1 MRVYEL
7 AKELGLSTRELMD
20 VLVKLKVSVKSHS
33 SSLSVTA
40 EQRARVHVAAT
51 RPSKGKKYASP
62 PAAAAPQ
69 PVTVV
74 RPETKTPT
82 GERILGMRKIAPP
95 PPAPEPVKPPEAP
108 PVAQPPAA
116 PAARPAATAP
126 AAAAHAAPVPSV
138 TVPPSAA
145 ASPPAAVPPAVA
157 AAPQV
162 AVPPPVA
169 AAPPVAEVTVAP
181 APVAPAP
188 RKVVPAP
195 PPPQEIK
202 IEPVRP
208 PRKETVKEAP
218 REAPGIEAA
227 PPPVALP
234 PRAPDT
240 AERRRPPAGLGK
252 PPSKPVVQ
260 PRRPMYR
267 LPRRRRRAPVR
278 STEIAA
284 VETAMPVAAE
294 IELAGPISV
303 GDLALRLNVAAGEIV
318 RRLLDQGV
326 LAGINQQIPVD
337 MATRVAESLG
347 AAVQRAR
354 PVPEAQ
360 QAAKKIERMTVTVG
374 KGALSRPP
382 VVTVMGHVDHGKTT
396 LLDVIR
402 QTHVADQEFGGIT
415 QHIGASVVHYGGREV
430 VFIDTPGHAAFTA
443 LRARGA
449 QVTDVAVLVVAAD
462 DGVMPQTVEA
472 VNHARAAGV
481 PIVVAINKMDLPQ
494 ANPDRVK
501 QGLAELG
508 LVPEEWGGDTI
519 MVEVSARQKTGI
531 DHLIEMILLVAD
543 LQDLRAEVDLPA
555 RGTIIEARLD
565 RGRGPVATVLIQEG
579 RLLIGDS
586 IVAGETHGRVRAM
599 MDARGARVDQATPST
614 PVEVLGLIDV
624 PKAGDILEAV
634 RDERFARAAA
644 EGSRNRRRISEQSA
658 AHPATV
664 AELGEGP
671 KELRLI
677 IKGDTHGSVEALQ
690 AAVPKL
696 SGPEV
701 KISVLQAAV
710 GNVSESDIMLA
721 AASRATIVGFNVRPE
736 AQVRRMA
743 DEEHVDLRV
752 YRVIYEALDDLAAV
766 QKGLLAPKVQE
777 VVLGQAE
784 VRQVFAISRLGVV
797 AGSYVT
803 GGRIVRGAKAR
814 IVRDGVVVYDGRV
827 GSLRRFK
834 EDVREVTDG
843 FECGI
848 GLERFNDVKE
858 GDLIEA
864 YEVQQVPV

>member
-7 AKELGLSTRELMD
+7 AKELGLSTKELMD
-20 VLVKLKVSVKSHS
+20 VLATLKVPVRSHS
-33 SSLSVTA
+33 SSLSVVA
-40 EQRARVHVAAT
+40 EQRVRVHVAAT
-51 RPSKGKKYASP
+51 RPSKGKKQAAAS
-62 PAAAAPQ
+62 AAAAP
-69 PVTVV
+69 PPATVT

-82 GERILGMRKIAPP
+82 GERILGMRKIVLPP
-95 PPAPEPVKPPEAP
+95 PPVEEPVMPPEALAVP
-108 PVAQPPAA
+108 QPQAAPEVRPAAAAPAA
-116 PAARPAATAP
+116 PAAPADVVT
-126 AAAAHAAPVPSV
+126 AAAGVS
-138 TVPPSAA
+138 
-145 ASPPAAVPPAVA
+145 AAVPHAAVG
-157 AAPQV
+157 
-162 AVPPPVA
+162 AVE
-169 AAPPVAEVTVAP
+169 APPSP
-181 APVAPAP
+181 P
-188 RKVVPAP
+188 RVVPSP
-195 PPPQEIK
+195 PPPKGIK

-208 PRKETVKEAP
+208 PKRETAKEAP
-218 REAPGIEAA
+218 REPASRGAA

-234 PRAPDT
+234 PRAPETGD
-240 AERRRPPAGLGK
+240 RRRPPAGPGK
-252 PPSKPVVQ
+252 PPSRPAVQ
-260 PRRPMYR
+260 PRRPMFR
-267 LPRRRRRAPVR
+267 LPRRRRRARPR
-278 STEIAA
+278 PAEIVA
-284 VETAMPVAAE
+284 VETVLPVAAE
-294 IELAGPISV
+294 IELTGPISV
-303 GDLALRLNVAAGEIV
+303 GELASRLNVAAGEIV

-326 LAGINQQIPVD
+326 LAGINQQIPAD

-347 AAVQRAR
+347 TVVHRPR
-354 PVPEAQ
+354 PVPAGQ
-360 QAAKKIERMTVTVG
+360 QAVKKIDRMVVAAG
-374 KGALSRPP
+374 EGAVPRPP

-402 QTHVADQEFGGIT
+402 QTRVADQEFGGIT
-415 QHIGASVVHYGGREV
+415 QHIGASVVQSGGREV
-430 VFIDTPGHAAFTA
+430 VFIDTPGHAAFTS

-501 QGLAELG
+501 QGLSELG

-519 MVEVSARQKTGI
+519 MVQVSARQKTGL
-531 DHLIEMILLVAD
+531 DQLIEMILLVTE
-543 LQDLRAEVDLPA
+543 LQDLRADVDCPA

-579 RLLIGDS
+579 RLRVGDA
-586 IVAGETHGRVRAM
+586 IAAGETHGRVRAM
-599 MDARGARVDQATPST
+599 MDARGARMDQATPST
-614 PVEVLGLIDV
+614 PVEVLGLVEV
-624 PKAGDILEAV
+624 PQAGDLLEAM
-634 RDERFARAAA
+634 RDERVARAAA
-644 EGSRNRRRISEQSA
+644 GERRDRRRASEQAA
-658 AHPATV
+658 AHPAAAT
-664 AELGEGP
+664 ALGEGP
-671 KELRLI
+671 KELRVI
-677 IKGDTHGSVEALQ
+677 IKGDAHGSIEALQ
-690 AAVPKL
+690 AAIPKL

-701 KISVLQAAV
+701 KVTVLHAAV

-721 AASRATIVGFNVRPE
+721 SASRAVVVGFNVRPE
-736 AQVRRMA
+736 AQVRRIA
-743 DEEHVDLRV
+743 EEEHVDLRV

-777 VVLGQAE
+777 VVMGQAE
-784 VRQVFAISRLGVV
+784 VRQVFTISRLGVI

-858 GDLIEA
+858 GDLVEA
-864 YEVQQVPV
+864 YEVQEVPA

>member
-7 AKELGLSTRELMD
+7 AKELGLSTKELMD
-20 VLVKLKVSVKSHS
+20 VLATLKVPVRSHS
-33 SSLSVTA
+33 SSLSVVA
-40 EQRARVHVAAT
+40 EQRVRVHVAAT
-51 RPSKGKKYASP
+51 RPSKGKKQAAAY
-62 PAAAAPQ
+62 AAAAP
-69 PVTVV
+69 PPATVT

-82 GERILGMRKIAPP
+82 GERILGMRKIVLPP
-95 PPAPEPVKPPEAP
+95 PPVEEPVMPPEAP
-108 PVAQPPAA
+108 AVPQPQAAPQVRPAAAAPAAAPASATAVPAA
-116 PAARPAATAP
+116 PATAA
-126 AAAAHAAPVPSV
+126 
-138 TVPPSAA
+138 
-145 ASPPAAVPPAVA
+145 PAVA
-157 AAPQV
+157 ATP
-162 AVPPPVA
+162 A
-169 AAPPVAEVTVAP
+169 AAVSHAAAGVVEAP
-181 APVAPAP
+181 
-188 RKVVPAP
+188 PAP
-195 PPPQEIK
+195 PRVVPSPPPPRGIK

-208 PRKETVKEAP
+208 PKRETAKEAP
-218 REAPGIEAA
+218 REPVGRGAA

-234 PRAPDT
+234 PRAPETGD
-240 AERRRPPAGLGK
+240 RRRPPAGPGK
-252 PPSKPVVQ
+252 PPSRPAVQ
-260 PRRPMYR
+260 PRRPMFR
-267 LPRRRRRAPVR
+267 LPRRRRRARARPAETV
-278 STEIAA
+278 T
-284 VETAMPVAAE
+284 VETVLPVAAE
-294 IELAGPISV
+294 IEMTGPISV
-303 GDLALRLNVAAGEIV
+303 GELASRLNVAAGEIV

-326 LAGINQQIPVD
+326 LAGINQQIPAD

-347 AAVQRAR
+347 TVVHKTR
-354 PVPEAQ
+354 PVPEGQ
-360 QAAKKIERMTVTVG
+360 QAVKKIDRMVVAAG
-374 KGALSRPP
+374 EAAVPRPP

-402 QTHVADQEFGGIT
+402 QTRVADQEFGGIT
-415 QHIGASVVHYGGREV
+415 QHIGASVVQSGGREV
-430 VFIDTPGHAAFTA
+430 VFIDTPGHAAFTS

-472 VNHARAAGV
+472 VNHAKAAGV

-501 QGLAELG
+501 QGLADLG

-519 MVEVSARQKTGI
+519 MVQVSARQKTGL
-531 DHLIEMILLVAD
+531 DQLIEMILLVTE
-543 LQDLRAEVDLPA
+543 LQDLRADVDCPA

-579 RLLIGDS
+579 RLRVGDA

-599 MDARGARVDQATPST
+599 MDARGARMDQATPST
-614 PVEVLGLIDV
+614 PVEVLGLVEV
-624 PKAGDILEAV
+624 PQAGDLLEAV
-634 RDERFARAAA
+634 RDERVARAAA
-644 EGSRNRRRISEQSA
+644 GERRDRRRASEQAA
-658 AHPATV
+658 AHPAAAT
-664 AELGEGP
+664 ALGEGP
-671 KELRLI
+671 KELRVI
-677 IKGDTHGSVEALQ
+677 IKGDAHGSVEALQ

-701 KISVLQAAV
+701 KVTVLHAAV

-721 AASRATIVGFNVRPE
+721 SASRAVVVGFNVRPE
-736 AQVRRMA
+736 AQVRRIA
-743 DEEHVDLRV
+743 EEEHVDLRV

-766 QKGLLAPKVQE
+766 QKGLLAPKVVE

-784 VRQVFAISRLGVV
+784 VRQVFTISRLGVI

-858 GDLIEA
+858 GDLVEA
-864 YEVQQVPV
+864 YEVQEVPA

>member
-7 AKELGLSTRELMD
+7 AKELGLSTKELMD
-20 VLVKLKVSVKSHS
+20 VLATLKVPVRSHS
-33 SSLSVTA
+33 SSLSVVA
-40 EQRARVHVAAT
+40 EQRVRVHVAAT
-51 RPSKGKKYASP
+51 RPSKGKKHAAA
-62 PAAAAPQ
+62 PAAAAAAP
-69 PVTVV
+69 PPATVA

-82 GERILGMRKIAPP
+82 GERILGMRKIVPP
-95 PPAPEPVKPPEAP
+95 PPPPVVEPVQLPEAP
-108 PVAQPPAA
+108 AVAQPQAA
-116 PAARPAATAP
+116 PTA
-126 AAAAHAAPVPSV
+126 
-138 TVPPSAA
+138 
-145 ASPPAAVPPAVA
+145 
-157 AAPQV
+157 
-162 AVPPPVA
+162 PVA
-169 AAPPVAEVTVAP
+169 AAPVGTAAAAP
-181 APVAPAP
+181 QAAAAPPTAASAVE
-188 RKVVPAP
+188 AP
-195 PPPQEIK
+195 PPPKGISIQ
-202 IEPVRP
+202 PVRP
-208 PRKETVKEAP
+208 PRREIAKEAP
-218 REAPGIEAA
+218 REPAGRGAA

-234 PRAPDT
+234 PRAPVTGD
-240 AERRRPPAGLGK
+240 RRRPPVGPSK
-252 PPSKPVVQ
+252 QPSKPAFQ

-267 LPRRRRRAPVR
+267 LPRRRRRSRAR

-284 VETAMPVAAE
+284 VETALPVAVE

-303 GDLALRLNVAAGEIV
+303 GDLASRLNVAVGEIV

-337 MATRVAESLG
+337 MASRVAESFG
-347 AAVQRAR
+347 TAVQRPR
-354 PVPEAQ
+354 PAPAGH
-360 QAAKKIERMTVTVG
+360 QAVKKIERMVVAVG
-374 KGALSRPP
+374 EGAVPRPP

-396 LLDVIR
+396 LLDAIR
-402 QTHVADQEFGGIT
+402 QTRVAEAEFGGIT
-415 QHIGASVVHYGGREV
+415 QHIGASVVQSGGREV

-481 PIVVAINKMDLPQ
+481 PIVVAINKTDLPQ

-519 MVEVSARQKTGI
+519 MVSVSARQKTGL
-531 DHLIEMILLVAD
+531 DQLIEMILLVTE
-543 LQDLRAEVDLPA
+543 LQDLRAEVDRPA
-555 RGTIIEARLD
+555 RGTIIESRLD

-579 RLLIGDS
+579 RLRVGDS

-599 MDARGARVDQATPST
+599 LDARGARIDQATPST
-614 PVEVLGLIDV
+614 PVEVLGLMAV
-624 PKAGDILEAV
+624 PTAGDLLEAV
-634 RDERFARAAA
+634 RDERVARVAA
-644 EGSRNRRRISEQSA
+644 EERRDRRRASEQAA
-658 AHPATV
+658 AHPAAV
-664 AELGEGP
+664 VGLGEGP
-671 KELRLI
+671 KELRVI
-677 IKGDTHGSVEALQ
+677 IKGDAHGSVEALQ

-701 KISVLQAAV
+701 KVSVLHAAV
-710 GNVSESDIMLA
+710 GNVTESDIMLA
-721 AASRATIVGFNVRPE
+721 AASRAIVVGFNVRPE
-736 AQVRRMA
+736 AQVRRIA
-743 DEEHVDLRV
+743 EEERVDLRV

-766 QKGLLAPKVQE
+766 QKGLLAPKLQE

-784 VRQVFAISRLGVV
+784 VRQVFTISRLGVI

-803 GGRIVRGAKAR
+803 GGQIVRGAKAR
-814 IVRDGVVVYDGRV
+814 IVRDGVVAYDGKI

-864 YEVQQVPV
+864 YEVQEVPA